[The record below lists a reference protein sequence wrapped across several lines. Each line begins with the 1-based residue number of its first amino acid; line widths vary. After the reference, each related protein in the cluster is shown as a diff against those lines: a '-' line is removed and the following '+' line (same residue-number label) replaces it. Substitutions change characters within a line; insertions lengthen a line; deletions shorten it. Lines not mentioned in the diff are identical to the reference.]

1 MFLDLRY
8 FKQWFLLDDNLNWK
22 YQRCNRQACKDFSLW
37 QRFNSFP
44 TYHDLVLNMI
54 RPVLLASDHN
64 RNILAYVL
72 ERVQGSLDL
81 RSLLAPR
88 QVGEDR
94 FILDCEILEFYI
106 RFRNNRGDCSLTNPV
121 KLKLTVEKENQ
132 LGFFQLKAI
141 SWYVILILHK
151 IWM

>member
-1 MFLDLRY
+1 
-8 FKQWFLLDDNLNWK
+8 
-22 YQRCNRQACKDFSLW
+22 
-37 QRFNSFP
+37 
-44 TYHDLVLNMI
+44 MI

-64 RNILAYVL
+64 RNILAHVL

-121 KLKLTVEKENQ
+121 KLKLELFHKNLIFFIKFYLELNNVAKEKEK
-132 LGFFQLKAI
+132 L
-141 SWYVILILHK
+141 SVVS
-151 IWM
+151 